1 MRAFPGVHKHVCPEF
16 DKENA
21 NLIQHPNV
29 TVVGQL
35 NVGEGEKSKL
45 DNGGPQNLDS
55 EEQKLGN

>member
-16 DKENA
+16 NKTNA
-21 NLIQHPNV
+21 NLIQHSNM

-45 DNGGPQNLDS
+45 DNGGQR
-55 EEQKLGN
+55 